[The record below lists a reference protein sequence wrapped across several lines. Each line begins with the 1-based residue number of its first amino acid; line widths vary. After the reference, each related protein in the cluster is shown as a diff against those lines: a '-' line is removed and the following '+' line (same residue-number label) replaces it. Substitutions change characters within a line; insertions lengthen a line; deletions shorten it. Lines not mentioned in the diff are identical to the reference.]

1 GLGVVWTVQLVP
13 FHRSARDSRDPP
25 LLTSPTAVQAFGP
38 VQDTPLRLLFDGF
51 GMVPRVQALPFQVS
65 TIALKT
71 LPLSSSPPTAA
82 QKLTAKAPPVGH
94 DTDPRLLAIAGGGM
108 AGGCCSHL
116 RVQFSASVRLPSTG
130 SW

>member
-1 GLGVVWTVQLVP
+1 
-13 FHRSARDSRDPP
+13 
-25 LLTSPTAVQAFGP
+25 
-38 VQDTPLRLLFDGF
+38 VQDTPFREVFDAF
-51 GMVPRVQALPFQVS
+51 GTLPSAQALPFHVS

-82 QKLTAKAPPVGH
+82 QKLTANSPPVGH

-108 AGGCCSHL
+108 AGACCSHL